1 MCVVGHSDFHLK
13 NNSFVATYKQQC
25 VRLLMQRKEGGED
38 ILVFDCLVSSGVAMS
53 SSVSSRPHK
62 TK

>member
-1 MCVVGHSDFHLK
+1 
-13 NNSFVATYKQQC
+13 
-25 VRLLMQRKEGGED
+25 MQRKEGGED